1 MRMQKNKT
9 IMSAAKKKLTKIK
22 AELQAE
28 LPTCRDGDVPA
39 ILRLLESLTD
49 KICREIERIKIGK
62 ILWGTVLEV
71 NPAELRVPS
80 SRHGRVPSSS
90 TERQGID

>member
-1 MRMQKNKT
+1 MQKNKT

-49 KICREIERIKIGK
+49 KICREIERIKIEARYIIWYRTNNKPFLGEK
-62 ILWGTVLEV
+62 K
-71 NPAELRVPS
+71 
-80 SRHGRVPSSS
+80 
-90 TERQGID
+90 